1 MDGCSWRVL
10 ELEVEVVDGASPRP
24 VREEE
29 QDAQQDCGG
38 EERCDRPH
46 EVYAARS
53 RLRGPRHFET
63 LRDASNI
70 SDLMITSHLWA
81 EAKQFL
87 SEQIP
92 IFQDVNGLDDKLTLK
107 MRWRYA
113 LVHEYEGKRTEAVAI
128 LEDVER
134 R

>member
-1 MDGCSWRVL
+1 MA
-10 ELEVEVVDGASPRP
+10 EL
-24 VREEE
+24 
-29 QDAQQDCGG
+29 
-38 EERCDRPH
+38 
-46 EVYAARS
+46 
-53 RLRGPRHFET
+53 
-63 LRDASNI
+63 
-70 SDLMITSHLWA
+70 SDQLVTIGLWA

-113 LVHEYEGKRTEAVAI
+113 LVLEYEGKRTEAVAI

-134 R
+134 RYRRVLGDSHPLTTKIQSVLEATRN